1 MWYTKQI
8 GRLFQNPLSVDKLS
22 ELFTWWDTFFFEGLL
37 TLFFFLNIDT
47 GGAAW

>member
-22 ELFTWWDTFFFEGLL
+22 ELFTWWDTFFLKDSSHSS
-37 TLFFFLNIDT
+37 FLNIDT